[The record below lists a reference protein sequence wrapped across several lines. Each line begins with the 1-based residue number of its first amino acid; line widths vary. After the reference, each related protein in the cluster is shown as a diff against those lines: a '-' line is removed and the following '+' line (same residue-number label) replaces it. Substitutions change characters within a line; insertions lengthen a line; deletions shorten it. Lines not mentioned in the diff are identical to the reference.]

1 MCRCG
6 PVRKTVH
13 AQTCGRDR
21 DNGGVL
27 AIEVQPP
34 PPQAVLSS
42 RQLAAI
48 RQSRRHPRP
57 TQFDYLH
64 VRYLVDDLRDA
75 IASVS
80 PPVRDVLDVW
90 CGSRPYDDLFP
101 VGARCVGLDVE
112 TNPYGVA
119 DVVSNEL
126 LPFPDRSFD
135 LLTCIEAFQWI
146 PEPRTVVDE
155 FRRVLR
161 PGGTALVTLPFGF
174 EYDRRNPEAR
184 YTEHELRALFTDG
197 WSEVDVHENGGRTV
211 TWTVLSAS
219 LIAGI
224 AQRVTARDRLRS
236 LTLVFAGAYASLNAL
251 GLGLAQLETRFGGGR
266 ATLPMNLMLTARR
279 PGDE

>member
-1 MCRCG
+1 
-6 PVRKTVH
+6 VRPT
-13 AQTCGRDR
+13 QTSPSLRFCWDR
-21 DNGGVL
+21 DNVGVM

-34 PPQAVLSS
+34 PAETPLSG
-42 RQLAAI
+42 RQLLAI
-48 RQSRRHPRP
+48 RKSRRHPRP

-64 VRYLVDDLRDA
+64 VRYLVNDLRDA
-75 IASVS
+75 IAAVS

-146 PEPRTVVDE
+146 PEPRRTVDE

-161 PGGTALVTLPFGF
+161 PGGTAIVTLPFGF
-174 EYDRRNPEAR
+174 EYDRRDPEAR
-184 YTEHELRALFTDG
+184 YTEHELRALFADG
-197 WSEVDVHENGGRTV
+197 WTDVDVKENGGRTV

-224 AQRVTARDRLRS
+224 DHRVTAINSLRP
-236 LTLVFAGAYASLNAL
+236 LKLLFAGTYASLNSL
-251 GLGLAQLETRFGGGR
+251 GLVLARLESRFAGGR
-266 ATLPMNLMLTARR
+266 AALPMNLMLTARR
-279 PGDE
+279 SGTE